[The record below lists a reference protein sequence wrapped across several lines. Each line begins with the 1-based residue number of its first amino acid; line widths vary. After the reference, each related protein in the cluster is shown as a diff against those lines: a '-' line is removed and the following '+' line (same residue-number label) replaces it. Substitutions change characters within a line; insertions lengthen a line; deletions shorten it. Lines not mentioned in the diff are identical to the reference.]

1 MEDSKLI
8 KVVGCYLM
16 QGDNII
22 DFWLNKYY
30 ENGESSEETF
40 ETQTPMILEV
50 LKCIKQG
57 AAFSVEVYEA

>member
-1 MEDSKLI
+1 MEENKLV

-40 ETQTPMILEV
+40 KTLTPMILEV
-50 LKCIKQG
+50 LKSIKQG
-57 AAFSVEVYEA
+57 AVFSVEVYEA

>member
-1 MEDSKLI
+1 MENSKIFKVVSCYLI
-8 KVVGCYLM
+8 K
-16 QGDNII
+16 GDNVI

-40 ETQTPMILEV
+40 KTLTLMILEV

-57 AAFSVEVYEA
+57 ASFNIEVYEA

>member
-1 MEDSKLI
+1 MENSKLV

-40 ETQTPMILEV
+40 KTQTPMILEV

-57 AAFSVEVYEA
+57 AVFSVEVYEA

>member
-1 MEDSKLI
+1 MEENKLV

-40 ETQTPMILEV
+40 KTLAPLILEV
-50 LKCIKQG
+50 LKSIKQG
-57 AAFSVEVYEA
+57 AVFSVEVYEA

>member
-1 MEDSKLI
+1 MEENKLV

-30 ENGESSEETF
+30 ENDESSEETF
-40 ETQTPMILEV
+40 KTQTPMILEV

-57 AAFSVEVYEA
+57 AVFSVEIYEV

>member
-1 MEDSKLI
+1 M

-40 ETQTPMILEV
+40 KAQTPMILEV

>member
-1 MEDSKLI
+1 MEDSKLV

-30 ENGESSEETF
+30 ENGGSSEETF
-40 ETQTPMILEV
+40 KTQTPMILEV

-57 AAFSVEVYEA
+57 AVFCVEVYEA

>member
-1 MEDSKLI
+1 MEVSKLV

-40 ETQTPMILEV
+40 KTQTPMILEV

-57 AAFSVEVYEA
+57 AVFCVEVYEA